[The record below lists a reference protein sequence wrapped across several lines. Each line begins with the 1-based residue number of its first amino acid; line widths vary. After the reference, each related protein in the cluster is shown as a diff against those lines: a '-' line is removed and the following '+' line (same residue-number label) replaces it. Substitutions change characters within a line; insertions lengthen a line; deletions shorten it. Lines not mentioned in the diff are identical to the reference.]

1 MNWQQQWIDEI
12 LAEIPMG
19 SYRRRVEAE
28 LRDHLESHCR
38 ALTEAGRT
46 PDQARAEALRTMG
59 EPEALREEYQAAW
72 RRSWPARAEE
82 LRRRLKAWAVGLAVM
97 GGVHFLVAFLL
108 GAMWNMAISLP
119 GDSYVKWVRLIRG
132 TVGNLNNAYLT
143 TWLPLVLSLAA
154 GAFCLGRKF
163 RASSRPAPL
172 ISMGLCLHWACIA
185 AFNGW
190 WYGIVHHHRPFWVEV
205 GRHFY
210 YAAWH
215 YAWTF
220 ALCILLGVAFGRM
233 SVRTSRSAAA

>member
-72 RRSWPARAEE
+72 RRSWPARAEA

-143 TWLPLVLSLAA
+143 TWLPLVLALAA

-163 RASSRPAPL
+163 RASSRPRRSSAWGCASIGHVLPRSTGGGTVSSTTTGPSGWRWGA
-172 ISMGLCLHWACIA
+172 IFIMRPGIMPEPSRCAFCWGWRSGACL
-185 AFNGW
+185 
-190 WYGIVHHHRPFWVEV
+190 
-205 GRHFY
+205 
-210 YAAWH
+210 
-215 YAWTF
+215 
-220 ALCILLGVAFGRM
+220 
-233 SVRTSRSAAA
+233 